1 MPRIGTAT
9 LETGVIQLFFN
20 FFCQKN
26 HDSATVNVIPAG
38 SLSIFYI
45 LFSLPTNSQP
55 WQGVSKSK
63 AKGSQIEKRIRV
75 TAVFLPSLPA
85 AFERAGYYLDG
96 FFSLFGS
103 QYHVLPLSC
112 GDLFDVTLFAVCL
125 SRSDELWVYDQV
137 YLWIIIESSL
147 NSFI

>member
-85 AFERAGYYLDG
+85 AFERADANRSRLDREMNQPQEIPKLAAA
-96 FFSLFGS
+96 LFGPIFTI
-103 QYHVLPLSC
+103 YIYIIDKPLPDGL
-112 GDLFDVTLFAVCL
+112 
-125 SRSDELWVYDQV
+125 
-137 YLWIIIESSL
+137 
-147 NSFI
+147 